1 MKFLA
6 LFLLTLALILESTIT
21 TMPLIFI
28 TLLCLTV
35 VLKENW
41 IFFFAFIFGLMLDL
55 VTFKTPGLSSTFFV
69 VFLFLALLY
78 RSKFEIATN
87 YFVLVSSFIGSFIF
101 LLIAG
106 YTNSIILESI
116 ISSIIGVVLFK
127 SLQRINANKISN

>member
-21 TMPLIFI
+21 TIPLIFV

-41 IFFFAFIFGLMLDL
+41 MFFFAFIFGLMLDL
-55 VTFKTPGLSSTFFV
+55 VTFKTPGLSSSFFV
-69 VFLFLALLY
+69 VFLFSVLLY

-87 YFVLVSSFIGSFIF
+87 YFVLASSFIGSFIF

-116 ISSIIGVVLFK
+116 ISSIIGIVLFK
-127 SLQRINANKISN
+127 VFQRVNKIG